1 MTHSEN
7 SRATAGWSSTAGFFL
22 AATGTAVGLGNV
34 WRFPFLAGENGG
46 GAFVVVYLI
55 AVLMIGLPLMMA
67 ELAIGRKG
75 RAAGDQAVRNLSG
88 EVGASPWWGSIGW
101 LSFIIPFV
109 GIGYYSVVGGWVSD
123 YFAMA
128 FVNRADAGSEF
139 NDMLADPVRLLVG
152 QTVFLSLVTYV
163 VTKDIRQGIERIA
176 KFMMPAFFLLL
187 LGLAI
192 YAAVVGDFARAVDF
206 LLAPDFSALS
216 TKVVMLAVGQAFFS
230 LAIGIGVMMAFGSY
244 LPSNVSLFR
253 TAGGICLAD
262 TLVAI
267 IAGMMIFPLLF
278 AQGLDPQ
285 SGPGLVFITMPGAF
299 DAMTGGAV
307 LYFLFFALLFLA
319 AFTTGVG
326 TLEAAAAWLINR
338 GVARPKAAIWCGIGA
353 WFIALITMLSFNIL
367 SAVRPLEFIAMFA
380 ESSIFDVID
389 LTIANLLL
397 PLNGLLVAL
406 FAGWAMKN
414 NTLIREISPAG
425 VYRIWHG
432 IIRFL
437 VPLGL
442 ISVLISLWG

>member
-367 SAVRPLEFIAMFA
+367 SSVRPLEFIAMFA

>member
-7 SRATAGWSSTAGFFL
+7 SGATAGWSSTAGFFL

-367 SAVRPLEFIAMFA
+367 SSVRPLEFIAMFA

>member
-7 SRATAGWSSTAGFFL
+7 SGATAGWSSTAGFFL

-46 GAFVVVYLI
+46 GAVVVVYLI

-367 SAVRPLEFIAMFA
+367 SSVRPLEFIAMFA